1 MLLVLRHPVVNIKKL
16 SERLLWQISVPISLQ
31 SENTVHVD
39 LGSGNVPRNPFGAS
53 KVIGTDFHSDFV
65 SPSGFSFVQ
74 VDLTKKLPFE
84 DSTLDSV
91 SAYDVLEHI
100 PRWERID
107 GKILFPFID
116 LMSEIHRCLKPGG
129 TFLAVTPA
137 FPSPAA
143 FQDPTH
149 VNIISTVTVKYFTN
163 PSPWAGNLEYGF
175 IGNFD
180 LVCQT
185 WLRGNSVLSAQTA
198 SKNQIKSGARIFLLP
213 KNLRL
218 LFQILVKLVS
228 KKPTHLLWVLSKPTL

>member
-1 MLLVLRHPVVNIKKL
+1 
-16 SERLLWQISVPISLQ
+16 
-31 SENTVHVD
+31 VD

-65 SPSGFSFVQ
+65 SAAGFSFVQ
-74 VDLTKKLPFE
+74 VDLTKRLPFA
-84 DSTLDSV
+84 DSSLDSV

-100 PRWERID
+100 PRWERVD
-107 GKILFPFID
+107 GKILFPFIN
-116 LMSEIHRCLKPGG
+116 LMSEINRCLKPGG

-149 VNIISTVTVKYFTN
+149 VNIISPVTIKYFTN
-163 PSPWAGNLEYGF
+163 PSRWAGNLEYGF

-185 WLRGNSVLSAQTA
+185 WLRGDSVFNAQTSA
-198 SKNQIKSGARIFLLP
+198 KNQSTSGARSFLLP
-213 KNLRL
+213 KNLGL
-218 LFQILVKLVS
+218 IFQILVKLVS
-228 KKPTHLLWVLSKPTL
+228 KKPTHLLWVLSKPAL